1 MMLGS
6 PSDDHLQALA
16 DAAEAYVQHAFG
28 QWLDLKPST
37 PASLP
42 HFVLDRYKLWL
53 GTLNGRIVALIAI
66 REPRQGAT
74 SDYLKHRDLVRQH
87 LGADL
92 SLLLLDQA
100 PNAIRRQMI
109 ERKIGFLAPGSQ
121 LYVPEALLDI
131 RERTPSITTAT
142 TDHISPTTQMVLLA
156 TLQGRGLEGSKMT
169 DLAVRLTVSAMSMS
183 RTLDELEAL
192 HLAKPHRVGRQRH
205 LNLTV
210 AGRELWDAVRD
221 RLQSP
226 VRKTRMIT
234 GRIDVLDAPLAGESA
249 LARYTMLVAPRRQCR
264 AVLSLRWKALETAHS
279 LRPATIFD
287 DDQIEIQTWTYD
299 PTILAQNGVIDR
311 LSLYLTVRSS
321 QDERLA
327 QASEE
332 LLETMEW

>member
-1 MMLGS
+1 MMLDNLS
-6 PSDDHLQALA
+6 EDHLQALA

-28 QWLDLKPST
+28 QRLDLKPSA
-37 PASLP
+37 PSSLP
-42 HFVLDRYKLWL
+42 HFVLDRYKLWQ
-53 GTLNGRIVALIAI
+53 GTLNGRSVALMAI

-74 SDYLKHRDLVRQH
+74 SDYLKHRDLVRQR

-109 ERKIGFLAPGSQ
+109 ERKIGFLAPGTQ

-131 RERTPSITTAT
+131 RERTPSIPSAP

-169 DLAVRLTVSAMSMS
+169 DLAVRLKVSPMSMS

-192 HLAKPHRVGRQRH
+192 HLAKPHRIGRQRH
-205 LNLTV
+205 LNLSAT
-210 AGRELWDAVRD
+210 GRELWDAVRD

-226 VRKTRMIT
+226 VRKTRMVS

-249 LARYTMLVAPRRQCR
+249 VARYTMLAAPRRECR
-264 AVLSLRWKALETAHS
+264 AVLSLRWKALEKAYS
-279 LRPATIFD
+279 LKPATLFD

-311 LSLYLTVRSS
+311 LSLYLTVRKSL
-321 QDERLA
+321 DERVA

-332 LLETMEW
+332 LLETMKW